1 MNPRMLSLLRESRGL
16 SQSALARAA
25 EIPQAAISRA
35 ENGLAELDPAR
46 IRAIAGALGYPAEA
60 FDWADE
66 ILGFGS
72 ASFHHR
78 KQQALGQA
86 TLQRIHADVNLMRMR
101 VSRLLRGIEMV
112 PRYKFPSY
120 EVDEFGSPEEVAR
133 AVRAYW
139 RLPMGPVGN
148 MMRVLENAGALIVRA
163 DLYSPRISAIS
174 ISAPGSPPLFVLNE
188 GMSADRERFTLAHE
202 AAHITMHD
210 MPVKPDDAE
219 READAFAAEFLM
231 PASEIRHELRGLDM
245 AKAAQ
250 LKLKWKTAMSAIIRR
265 ARDLNQIDESRY
277 KSLNVQIS
285 QRGWRK
291 IEPVELEREEP
302 SLIAQVIAVHH
313 DEHEY
318 STKELALMTG
328 LYENEYVER
337 FGDLPPRT
345 RLHIV

>member
-1 MNPRMLSLLRESRGL
+1 MLSLLRESRGL
-16 SQSALARAA
+16 SQTALARDAKV
-25 EIPQAAISRA
+25 PQAAISRA
-35 ENGLAELDPAR
+35 ENGLTELDSAR
-46 IRAIAGALGYPAEA
+46 IEAIADALEYPREA
-60 FDWADE
+60 FDWGDE

-78 KQQALGQA
+78 KQQALGQI

-101 VSRLLRGIEMV
+101 VTRLLRGIEIV

-148 MMRVLENAGALIVRA
+148 MMRVLENAGAVIVRA

-174 ISAPGSPPLFVLNE
+174 ISVPGSPPLFVLNE

-202 AAHITMHD
+202 AAHVTMHD
-210 MPVKPDDAE
+210 MPVKPADAE
-219 READAFAAEFLM
+219 READAFAAEMLM
-231 PASEIRHELRGLDM
+231 PASEIRHELHSLTM
-245 AKAAQ
+245 ARAAQ

-265 ARDLNQIDESRY
+265 ARDLNQIDEPRY

-302 SLIAQVIAVHH
+302 SLIAQIVAIHH
-313 DEHEY
+313 DQHGY
-318 STKELALMTG
+318 STKELAHMTG
-328 LYENEYVER
+328 LYESEYAKR
-337 FGDLPPRT
+337 FSDYPPRT